1 MSTGMIILYCVLAA
15 LALLIVV
22 TAVRAAF
29 WKVSRPAVTPM
40 PKEKIDSARYQRHL
54 SEAIQIKTISN
65 VDESKVDWS
74 EFDRFHAFLEREYP
88 LTHQTL
94 KKERVSSASLLY
106 TWEGT
111 NPELDG
117 IALLSHQDVV
127 PISEGTEGDWEH
139 PPFEGYND
147 GEFIWGRGA
156 LDMKNHLIGVMEAV
170 ETLLEQ
176 GYVPER
182 TVYLCFGHNEEI
194 VAGTNNGAHLIMETL
209 KARGVRLEATLDEGG
224 AILPANVKGILK
236 GNLAGIGIAEKGN
249 TDIKITV
256 HAKGGHSS
264 QPPQHTGVGLLAD
277 VVHDLEKH
285 QFKATMLPMVKDM
298 FNLIGKHMTY
308 PARLVMCNLPL
319 LKPLVLAIAKRIPP
333 AATFIRTTTACTMVE
348 GSPAAN
354 VLPQTASVTVNFRQL
369 PGTTTADLEQHIRKV
384 VRNKDIDVEFVK
396 GKEASAVSPTNT
408 KAFAVLTELS
418 HQIDKDNIVAP
429 YLVMGGTDTYHYED
443 ICDNLYRY
451 APFVVGTSLLLT
463 THSTNERVPVAV
475 LDEGVQFFMRYIK
488 MMTS

>member
-1 MSTGMIILYCVLAA
+1 MSAGMIILYCILAA
-15 LALLIVV
+15 LALLVVV
-22 TAVRAAF
+22 TAVRAVF
-29 WKVSRPAVTPM
+29 WKLPRPKVKPM
-40 PKEKIDSARYQRHL
+40 PKEKIDSERYQRHL

-74 EFDRFHAFLEREYP
+74 EFDRFHAFLEKAYP
-88 LTHQTL
+88 LTHKTL
-94 KKERVSSASLLY
+94 KKEDISSASLLY

-111 NPELDG
+111 NPALDG

-127 PISEGTEGDWEH
+127 PISEGTEDDWEH
-139 PPFEGYND
+139 PPFEGFND

-194 VAGTNNGAHLIMETL
+194 VAGTNNGAQSIMEAL
-209 KARGVRLEATLDEGG
+209 KARGVHLEATLDEGG

-249 TDIKITV
+249 TDIRITV

-285 QFKATMLPMVKDM
+285 QFKPTMLPMVKDM

-333 AATFIRTTTACTMVE
+333 AATFIRTTTACTMLE

-369 PGTTTADLEQHIRKV
+369 PGTTTADLEKHIRKV

-396 GKEASAVSPTNT
+396 GKEASAVSPTDT

-443 ICDNLYRY
+443 ICENLYRY

-463 THSTNERVPVAV
+463 THSTNERVPVAI
-475 LDEGVQFFMRYIK
+475 LEEGVQFFMRYIK